1 MAVVASPAKDRA
13 ARRGS
18 SEAGFSFVELLVA
31 SLILVMIVLGI
42 IPLFMRSII
51 NNTAGNDYT
60 QLSNYSKS
68 EVEEMFQLD
77 FNNADLTIPSG
88 QTEVSTDE
96 YWDVDQKKWLPG
108 TGSGVY
114 TPWIRTTTIRQYHT
128 SATDQDPTTR
138 DFLVGRALDG
148 ATLAEIVQLKE
159 IQVTVRGQR
168 GGPLGP
174 RRDIVLRTL
183 KAK

>member
-1 MAVVASPAKDRA
+1 MVAS
-13 ARRGS
+13 RRSGEAGRRS
-18 SEAGFSFVELLVA
+18 TRGAGFSFVELLVA
-31 SLILVMIVLGI
+31 SLLLVTIVLGI

-77 FNNADLTIPSG
+77 FNHGDLTIPNG
-88 QTEVSTDE
+88 QTEFSIDE
-96 YWDVDQKKWLPG
+96 YWDVDQKKWILGPVPG
-108 TGSGVY
+108 GTFS
-114 TPWIRTTTIRQYHT
+114 PWTRTTTVRQYHS
-128 SATDQDPTTR
+128 SATDKDLNTR
-138 DFLVGRALDG
+138 DFLISSALDG
-148 ATLAEIVQLKE
+148 GAVAETVQLKE
-159 IQVTVRGQR
+159 IHVTVRGER

-174 RRDIVLRTL
+174 RRNIVLRTL